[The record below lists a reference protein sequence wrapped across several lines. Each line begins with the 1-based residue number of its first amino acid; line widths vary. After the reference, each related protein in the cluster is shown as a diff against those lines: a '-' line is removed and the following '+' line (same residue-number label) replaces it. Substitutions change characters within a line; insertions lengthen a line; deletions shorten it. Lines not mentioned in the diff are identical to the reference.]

1 MRSVVYSFL
10 FLIFLNAG
18 ISSPHAA
25 GEKSGEEKSSKA
37 RPEHQ
42 PELLDTLFWTPE
54 IVVEGIRTEPSREI
68 MNKSGFV
75 GLVEIDKKE
84 NSMADPVMV
93 LARCTGVNIRQYGGL
108 GSFAT
113 MSIRGS
119 SSAQVGFYLDGVP
132 LSDAYS
138 GMTNLAD
145 FSLGD
150 ISSIEIYRGFSP
162 AGFGAS
168 SIGGTVNLVSADS
181 NGPTDAGIGISG
193 RAAGGSFGSRR
204 YSLSA
209 GSVMGR
215 FDLRAFGGYTES
227 SGDFSFLDDNA
238 TPENILDD
246 ETSTRTNNDFQ
257 RWNLTGRIRTDLP
270 VIGSLSLHHNS
281 FIRKGGLPGPGADQ
295 ESSARLER
303 QRRMTYIKAAPSSFL
318 SGRIHPEATA
328 FYSWTAERFN
338 DPAGDIDLS
347 SSSTDNRILSWGGN
361 LRTKI
366 YPRSFPVS
374 FDLFVENRMEK
385 YRPASYLPVATSGP
399 DRNRKTTS
407 LTFTGNL
414 FLLHEILD
422 LSFSQRSEW
431 YENEFHAEPPFPWI
445 PPTPV
450 GKIRGDKH
458 TPAFGFRFRPT
469 PSITFKGNYGS
480 YYRIPTFFELFGNL
494 GTVTG
499 ESDLSPE
506 SGINRD
512 IGVIFTPGK
521 AGFINEFFFE
531 ATYLYNETDD
541 LILFFPNS
549 QSTVRP
555 QNIGKARVRGI
566 ELSSSGKF
574 PAGFVVSGNYAWLD
588 SRDVSPIPY
597 YNGNE
602 LPGRPVHKASLTI
615 EYFRSK
621 WSLAW
626 QFDHMGSNYLN
637 RYNTRET
644 GSRDLHNMILVTKP
658 FLEGLSLTIEAYNL
672 TDRRTADVSGFP
684 LPGRSFYASLNFK
697 L

>member
-1 MRSVVYSFL
+1 M
-10 FLIFLNAG
+10 
-18 ISSPHAA
+18 
-25 GEKSGEEKSSKA
+25 
-37 RPEHQ
+37 
-42 PELLDTLFWTPE
+42 LDTLFWAPE
-54 IVVEGIRTEPSREI
+54 IVVEGIWTAPSREI

-75 GLVEIDKKE
+75 GLIKIDKEK

-119 SSAQVGFYLDGVP
+119 SSAQVGFYLDGIP
-132 LSDAYS
+132 LNDAYS
-138 GMTNLAD
+138 GITNLAD
-145 FSLGD
+145 LSLGD

-168 SIGGTVNLVSADS
+168 SIGGTVNLVSSDN
-181 NGPTDAGIGISG
+181 NGSPYNGTGQANTGMDFSA
-193 RAAGGSFGSRR
+193 RVAGGSFGSRR

-215 FDLRAFGGYTES
+215 FDLKAYGGYTES

-238 TPENILDD
+238 TPENVLDD

-257 RWNLTGRIRTDLP
+257 RWNLTGRIRTSLP

-281 FIRKGGLPGPGADQ
+281 FSREGGLPGTGADQ
-295 ESSARLER
+295 ESTARLER
-303 QRRMTYIKAAPSSFL
+303 QRRLTYVKAVPPSFL
-318 SGRIHPEATA
+318 SERIHPEATA

-338 DPAGDIDLS
+338 DPAGDIALS
-347 SSSTDNRILSWGGN
+347 AENTDNRILSWGGN
-361 LRTKI
+361 FRTRL
-366 YPRSFPVS
+366 YPRSLPLS
-374 FDLFVENRMEK
+374 FDLFAESRMEK
-385 YRPASYLPVATSGP
+385 YHPVSYLPIAMSGP
-399 DRNRKTTS
+399 DRNRKSTT

-414 FLLHEILD
+414 FLLRETLD

-431 YENEFHAEPPFPWI
+431 SENEFHDEAPFPWI
-445 PPTPV
+445 PPTPL
-450 GKIRGDKH
+450 GKVRNEKH
-458 TPAFGFRFRPT
+458 TPAFGFRYRPT
-469 PSITFKGNYGS
+469 TAITFKGNYGS

-499 ESDLSPE
+499 ESSLSSE
-506 SGINRD
+506 SGINKD

-521 AGFINEFFFE
+521 VGFINEFFLE
-531 ATYLYNETDD
+531 ALYLYNETDD

-555 QNIGKARVRGI
+555 HNIGKARVRGI
-566 ELSSSGKF
+566 EISSSGRF
-574 PAGFVVSGNYAWLD
+574 PAGFLVSGNYAWLD
-588 SRDVSPIPY
+588 SRDIGPIPY
-597 YNGNE
+597 YNGNR
-602 LPGRPVHKASLTI
+602 LPGRPIHKSSLTI
-615 EYFRSK
+615 EYYRTK
-621 WSLAW
+621 WSLSW
-626 QFDHMGSNYLN
+626 QFDHMGSNYLD
-637 RYNTRET
+637 RYNTKEA
-644 GSRDLHNMILVTKP
+644 GSRDIHNMILVTKP
-658 FLEGLSLTIEAYNL
+658 FVDGLSLTIEAYNL

>member
-1 MRSVVYSFL
+1 M
-10 FLIFLNAG
+10 
-18 ISSPHAA
+18 
-25 GEKSGEEKSSKA
+25 
-37 RPEHQ
+37 
-42 PELLDTLFWTPE
+42 LDTLFWAPE

-75 GLVEIDKKE
+75 GLVKIDKEK

-168 SIGGTVNLVSADS
+168 SIGGTVNLVSSDYNRPAE
-181 NGPTDAGIGISG
+181 AGIDLSA

-209 GSVMGR
+209 GAVTEH
-215 FDLRAFGGYTES
+215 FDLRAYGGYTES

-246 ETSTRTNNDFQ
+246 ETATRTNNDFQ
-257 RWNLTGRIRTDLP
+257 RWNLTGRIKTSLP
-270 VIGSLSLHHNS
+270 VVGVLSLHHNS
-281 FIRKGGLPGPGADQ
+281 FIRKGGLPGTGADQ

-303 QRRMTYIKAAPSSFL
+303 QRRMTYLKAAPPSFL
-318 SGRIHPEATA
+318 SGRVHPEATA

-338 DPAGDIDLS
+338 DPAGDIGLS
-347 SSSTDNRILSWGGN
+347 AGSTDNRILSWGGN
-361 LRTKI
+361 LRTRL
-366 YPRSFPVS
+366 YPRSLPLS
-374 FDLFVENRMEK
+374 FDLFAESRMEK
-385 YRPASYLPVATSGP
+385 YRPVSYLPVAMSGP

-431 YENEFHAEPPFPWI
+431 YENEFHDEAPFPWI

-450 GKIRGDKH
+450 GKVRGEEH
-458 TPAFGFRFRPT
+458 TPAFGFRYRPT
-469 PSITFKGNYGS
+469 TAITFKGNYGS

-499 ESDLSPE
+499 ESGLSPE

-521 AGFINEFFFE
+521 TGFVDEFFLE
-531 ATYLYNETDD
+531 AIYLYNETDD

-555 QNIGKARVRGI
+555 HNIGKARVRGI
-566 ELSSSGKF
+566 EISSSGRF
-574 PAGFVVSGNYAWLD
+574 PAGFLISCNYAWLD
-588 SRDVSPIPY
+588 SRDVGPIPY
-597 YNGNE
+597 YNGNR
-602 LPGRPVHKASLTI
+602 LPGRPVHKASLTV

-626 QFDHMGSNYLN
+626 QFDHMGSNYLD
-637 RYNTRET
+637 RYNTREA
-644 GSRDLHNMILVTKP
+644 GSRDMHNMILVTRP
-658 FLEGLSLTIEAYNL
+658 FIKGLSLTIEAYNL
-672 TDRRTADVSGFP
+672 TDQRTADVSGFP

-697 L
+697 Q